1 MKALMPT
8 IQALGISP
16 ILQIA
21 ALASQQP
28 GCIRLET
35 GEPDFRTPEHIR
47 QAAQEAIAQRSITYG
62 PPPGLPSLRQAL
74 AAKVQ
79 RVNGYTTS
87 ADGICLA
94 VGGSGA
100 LMAALQVICGPGDE
114 ALIPDPAW
122 PMYEHMLACAGA
134 CAVRYRLH
142 PETGWLPDLD
152 EMERLVTPRT
162 RALIINSP
170 ANPTGA
176 VFPRALME
184 ALVAFAQRHDLYLLS
199 DEAYDELV
207 YEGAHISPAA
217 LCDDGRVI
225 SAYTFSKTYA
235 MTGWR
240 IGYAVAQPEI
250 ASAMVNVISAACTN
264 VSHIAQWAAEAALA
278 GPQDCVAAMR
288 AAYHQRRDAALEI
301 LHTYGV
307 GAVPAKGAFYL
318 LIDISP
324 AGMPSQEFALRLL
337 AERNISVAPG
347 SAFGK
352 TIDGYVRVSLAS
364 ALTDL
369 QRGIAGLCEYM
380 KKHRGGQP
388 T

>member
-1 MKALMPT
+1 MKSIVPAL
-8 IQALGISP
+8 QDLGISP

-47 QAAQEAIAQRSITYG
+47 QAVLAAIEERSITYG
-62 PPPGLPSLRQAL
+62 PPAGLLSLRQAL

-79 RVNGYTTS
+79 RVNGYTAS
-87 ADGICLA
+87 PDEISIAP
-94 VGGSGA
+94 GGSGA
-100 LMAALQVICGPGDE
+100 LMGAIQALCGPGGE
-114 ALIPDPAW
+114 ALVPDPAW
-122 PMYEHMLACAGA
+122 PLYEHMLACVGA
-134 CAVRYRLH
+134 QPVHYRLH

-152 EMERLVTPRT
+152 ELERLVTPR
-162 RALIINSP
+162 AKVLIINSP

-176 VFPRALME
+176 VFSRALLE
-184 ALVAFAQRHDLYLLS
+184 QLIDFARHHDLYVLS

-207 YEGAHISPAA
+207 YEGQHISPAA

-225 SAYTFSKTYA
+225 SAYTFSKSYA

-240 IGYAVAQPEI
+240 VGYAVAQPAI
-250 ASAMVNVISAACTN
+250 SKAITVAISAACTN

-288 AAYHQRRDAALEI
+288 ASYHQRRDAALEV
-301 LHTYGV
+301 LRAYGV
-307 GAVPAKGAFYL
+307 SALPPKGAFYL
-318 LIDISP
+318 LIDISA
-324 AGMPSQEFALRLL
+324 AGLPSQEFALRLL
-337 AERNISVAPG
+337 KERNISVAPG
-347 SAFGK
+347 SAFGE

-364 ALTDL
+364 ALGDL
-369 QRGIAGLCEYM
+369 QRGLAGLCEYM
-380 KKHRGGQP
+380 KEHQR
-388 T
+388 

>member
-1 MKALMPT
+1 MKPLMPA
-8 IQALGISP
+8 IQALSISP
-16 ILQIA
+16 ILQLS

-28 GCIRLET
+28 GCIRLEV

-47 QAAQEAIAQRSITYG
+47 RAAQECIAERSLTYG
-62 PPPGLPSLRQAL
+62 PPAGLASLREAL

-87 ADGICLA
+87 ADEICIT

-100 LMAALQVICGPGDE
+100 LMSALQVICGPGDE
-114 ALIPDPAW
+114 ALISDPAW
-122 PMYEHMLACAGA
+122 PLYEHMLACIGA
-134 CAVRYRLH
+134 RAARYRLD
-142 PETGWLPDLD
+142 PAAGWLPDLD

-162 RALIINSP
+162 KALIINSP

-176 VFPRALME
+176 VFPQALIE
-184 ALVAFAQRHDLYLLS
+184 QLVAFAERHDLYLLS

-240 IGYAVAQPEI
+240 VGYAVARREI
-250 ASAMVNVISAACTN
+250 TRAMVNVTSASCTN
-264 VSHIAQWAAEAALA
+264 ISHLVQWAAEAALA
-278 GPQDCVAAMR
+278 GPQDCVAEMR
-288 AAYHQRRDAALEI
+288 SAYHQRHNAALEI
-301 LHTYGV
+301 LRKYGV
-307 GAVPAKGAFYL
+307 KAVPARGAFYL

-324 AGMPSQEFALRLL
+324 SGLPSQEFAARLL
-337 AERNISVAPG
+337 RARNISVAPG
-347 SAFGK
+347 SAFGT

-364 ALTDL
+364 ALDEL
-369 QRGIAGLCEYM
+369 QRGITGLCEYV
-380 KKHRGGQP
+380 KEGQVS
-388 T
+388 

>member
-1 MKALMPT
+1 MKPLMPA
-8 IQALGISP
+8 IQALSISP
-16 ILQIA
+16 ILQIS

-28 GCIRLET
+28 GCIRLEV

-47 QAAQEAIAQRSITYG
+47 RAAQECLAGRSLTYG
-62 PPPGLPSLRQAL
+62 PPAGLASLREAL

-87 ADGICLA
+87 ADEICIT

-100 LMAALQVICGPGDE
+100 LMSALQVICGPDDE

-122 PMYEHMLACAGA
+122 PLYEHMLACIGA
-134 CAVRYRLH
+134 RPARYRLD
-142 PETGWLPDLD
+142 PATGWLPNLD

-162 RALIINSP
+162 KALIINSP

-176 VFPRALME
+176 VFPQALIE
-184 ALVAFAQRHDLYLLS
+184 QLIAFAQRHDLYLLS

-207 YEGAHISPAA
+207 YEGEHISPAA
-217 LCDDGRVI
+217 LCDDGRVV

-240 IGYAVAQPEI
+240 VGYAVAHPEI
-250 ASAMVNVISAACTN
+250 TRAMVNVTSASCTN
-264 VSHIAQWAAEAALA
+264 ISHLVQWAAEAALA
-278 GPQDCVAAMR
+278 GPQDCVAEMR

-301 LHTYGV
+301 LRKYGV
-307 GAVPAKGAFYL
+307 KAVPAKGAFYL

-324 AGMPSQEFALRLL
+324 SGLPSQEFASRLL
-337 AERNISVAPG
+337 RERNISVAPG
-347 SAFGK
+347 SAFGT

-364 ALTDL
+364 ALPEL

-380 KKHRGGQP
+380 KGHSF
-388 T
+388 